1 MEVEQDGLRHA
12 LLRGQKRCVGG
23 RRRGRRAHGHTGQES
38 RPGVPSTALAHV
50 HAPKGP
56 GARLSRAARARRR
69 CEGGREARAGGLPAA
84 RAVSG
89 GGGGRGGRGE
99 PSRAGPAA
107 TARPTSPPR
116 RRTGCRRSWSTSPPA
131 TRTAGKA
138 KHRFWGWRAPS
149 ARKLGNG
156 YAGRG
161 AQIRRL
167 GLKSMCM
174 GMRYIA
180 SGGWGL
186 AGSASAK
193 LVTMNAARAIS
204 SRSAH
209 WGDGCQVG
217 SEEGAESAGRA
228 RGSAPDPMRW
238 ARSGSTSC

>member
-89 GGGGRGGRGE
+89 GGWGRGGRGE

-149 ARKLGNG
+149 ARKLGTRN
-156 YAGRG
+156 AGRG

-174 GMRYIA
+174 GMSCMRCA
-180 SGGWGL
+180 GKDRV
-186 AGSASAK
+186 GSASAK
-193 LVTMNAARAIS
+193 LVSMNAARAIS
-204 SRSAH
+204 SRSTH
-209 WGDGCQVG
+209 WGSRCQVG